1 MNLDVRLPILLRQ
14 LRLHTVVANYAR
26 YAQEA
31 SQSGQG
37 YEEYLLAL
45 LNEEVSQRDINRR
58 KRLIREAKFPVLRTL
73 DELDFSVIPS
83 LNKTKVLQLAD
94 GEYIQQCENIA
105 LIGGIGTG
113 KTHVAT
119 SLGLCACEQG
129 HKVRFYTAAGLIN
142 ELLEA
147 QESHTISKLEARLM
161 KYKLIILDEVGFIPF
176 SQKGA
181 QMLFSFI
188 SHTSFFFLAVGDP
201 TYQRGSLIVTSN
213 LGFAEWTEVFGDPRL
228 TSALLDRLTHRCHI
242 LEFTG
247 KSYRF
252 RQSLQRQA
260 GSSDLLAED
269 NDEEAEDSS
278 EDNNEEVFSSSEE

>member
-1 MNLDVRLPILLRQ
+1 MSLDVRLPILLRQ
-14 LRLHTVVANYAR
+14 LRLPTVAANYAR

-58 KRLIREAKFPVLRTL
+58 KRLVREARFPVLRTL

-94 GEYIQQCENIA
+94 GEYMQQCENIA

-113 KTHVAT
+113 KTHVAI

-129 HKVRFYTAAGLIN
+129 HKVRFYAAAGLIN

-147 QESHTISKLEARLM
+147 QESHSISKLEARLM

-188 SHTSFFFLAVGDP
+188 SQR
-201 TYQRGSLIVTSN
+201 YQRGSLIVTSN

-242 LEFTG
+242 LEFKG
-247 KSYRF
+247 RSYRF

-260 GSSDLLAED
+260 GSSELLAED
-269 NDEEAEDSS
+269 NG
-278 EDNNEEVFSSSEE
+278 EDNNEEVSNSLEE